1 MPILKPI
8 NHPGDLAQIINYC
21 NMDGVRGNQND
32 IKGLTFGINCSG
44 LAEQA
49 IADMKQVKKLYH
61 KEGKRQYQ
69 HYILSF
75 AQNEFAKGDPKV
87 YQEALNYGIKLASK
101 IWGKRYQVFLALHT
115 NSKGVESC
123 CEDASNGGCLHIHII
138 INSVSIVDGSKI
150 RSSKDDLNLYRN
162 INDSIAKEYG
172 FTVIDRTPEAVALRD
187 RPQIYD
193 NNAYQIYLHTRRVHK
208 RNIRLLTFNAV
219 IKTLRDNPKNWEDF
233 QAKILDN
240 GAQATIRGTD
250 ISVRYLKDD
259 SQQYSFRLSKMAKMY
274 NNHEIAPYNILKK
287 LNHPNYESF
296 KRTPKPWRQQCADDI
311 LWVLEKKKPKKL
323 EDFYQAMDEKG
334 WIARITY
341 KRNLVFE
348 RKNIKRRSGRP
359 IKYSA
364 NVMANVYGNPMLSAQ
379 LILQSCGVPNY
390 VEYAPKHSP
399 IGPKVQEAS
408 NNLAKQLAAQAA
420 LSQPPAPKPN
430 KMIVDLK
437 SHDDKKQSRDDSLSW

>member
-8 NHPGDLAQIINYC
+8 NHPGDLTQIINYC
-21 NMDGVRGNQND
+21 NTDGIKGNQND

-49 IADMKQVKKLYH
+49 VADMKQVKKLYR

-69 HYILSF
+69 HFILSF
-75 AQNEFAKGDPKV
+75 AQNEFSKSDPKA

-101 IWGKRYQVFLALHT
+101 IWGKRYQVFLALHI
-115 NSKGVESC
+115 NSHGVESH
-123 CEDASNGGCLHIHII
+123 CEDGSNGGCLHIHII
-138 INSVSIVDGSKI
+138 INSVSIIDGSKI

-172 FTVIDRTPEAVALRD
+172 FNVIDRTPEAVALRD
-187 RPQIYD
+187 RAQIYD
-193 NNAYQIYLHTRRVHK
+193 NNAYQVYLRTKQAPKSH
-208 RNIRLLTFNAV
+208 IRLLTFQSV
-219 IKTLRDNPKNWEDF
+219 IKTLRENPKNWEDF
-233 QAKILDN
+233 QSKLLEN

-250 ISVRYLKDD
+250 ISVRYLKAEG
-259 SQQYSFRLSKMAKMY
+259 QQYSFRLSKMAKTY
-274 NNHEIAPYNILKK
+274 NNTDIAPYNILKK
-287 LNHPNYESF
+287 LNHPNYESY

-323 EDFYQAMDEKG
+323 EDFCQAMDEKG

-390 VEYAPKHSP
+390 AEYAPKHSP

-408 NNLAKQLAAQAA
+408 NNLAKQLVAQAA
-420 LSQPPAPKPN
+420 QSQPPTPKSN

-437 SHDDKKQSRDDSLSW
+437 SHDDKKKYIDDSLSW